1 VNHPQLGEVE
11 VGGFDGRVGIWNPPY
26 EELAH
31 TCATQTAAFLRV
43 ASLVPLVSLEVVKQE
58 KVGAGHTRVEL
69 RVSNGGYLGTYGVSS
84 ARKLPHAEPLRLTT
98 EGSGVKLVA
107 PSESIVEIGHLEGWG
122 QGLHNGA
129 SIFMPWTRGNVSE
142 KFVTLVA
149 EGKGKLKVKVGSCR
163 VGYRTIDVDVG

>member
-1 VNHPQLGEVE
+1 MNHPQLGEVE

-69 RVSNGGYLGTYGVSS
+69 RVSNGGYLGTCGVPS

-107 PSESIVEIGHLEGWG
+107 PSESIIEIGHLEGWG
-122 QGLHNGA
+122 QGLYNGA
-129 SIFMPWTRGNVSE
+129 SIFMPWTRGNVGE

-163 VGYRTIDVDVG
+163 VGYRTVEVDVG